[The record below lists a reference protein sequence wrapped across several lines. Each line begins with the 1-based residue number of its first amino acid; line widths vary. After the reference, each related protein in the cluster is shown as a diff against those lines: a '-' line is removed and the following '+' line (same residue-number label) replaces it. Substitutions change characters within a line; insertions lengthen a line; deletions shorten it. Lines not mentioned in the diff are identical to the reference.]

1 MEKRDLEGQKN
12 SLRQTYDTRLSEL
25 NDLIST
31 ADQFVKQK
39 QGGQDLAKLY
49 EEDPTSASRLD
60 FELRQESSRIEGL
73 KSRAREI
80 QTQSMKLTLKHKEI

>member
-1 MEKRDLEGQKN
+1 
-12 SLRQTYDTRLSEL
+12 LRQTYDTRLSEL

-60 FELRQESSRIEGL
+60 FELRQERQNRRI
-73 KSRAREI
+73 K
-80 QTQSMKLTLKHKEI
+80 K